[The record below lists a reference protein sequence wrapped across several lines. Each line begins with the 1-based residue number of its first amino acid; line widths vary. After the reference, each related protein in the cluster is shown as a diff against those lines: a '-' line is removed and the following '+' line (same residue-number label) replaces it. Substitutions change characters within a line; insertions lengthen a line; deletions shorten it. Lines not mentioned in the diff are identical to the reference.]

1 MALAAP
7 TVPWQF
13 REIIRMIDNTNKVAV
28 IFGVRNESSI
38 AYDIAVKLHRSGCK
52 VALSYV
58 ADTKDEVLYLM
69 QQNGMDTGLSAEV
82 DIRLEE
88 EISAFMRMVYDKA
101 GPIDYI
107 LHGTAFGNQSVMC
120 YSLPG
125 SNEPAPSYI
134 DIPFDDFC
142 DAFNISAYSLLRVCR
157 VAQPLITK
165 NASILTLTYN
175 ASQRVFPGYAGM
187 AICKAALENIMIYLA
202 SHFRGEGIRV
212 NAISAGLVM
221 TTSSGGIFG
230 VRKLRKMGKFTA
242 PLGNI
247 DAGDV
252 GDAALYY
259 FSDLSKKVTGNIHF
273 VDGGFN
279 IMGLGVDGEGH

>member
-1 MALAAP
+1 
-7 TVPWQF
+7 
-13 REIIRMIDNTNKVAV
+13 MINNQGKIAV
-28 IFGVRNESSI
+28 VFGVRNDSSI
-38 AYDIAVKLHRSGCK
+38 AWDIALKMSRSGCR

-58 ADTKDEVLYLM
+58 ADTKKEALFLM
-69 QQNGMDTGLSAEV
+69 EKMGMDSRFAMQV
-82 DIRLEE
+82 DVRSEE
-88 EISAFMRMVYDKA
+88 EISAFLKTVYNGL

-107 LHGTAFGNQSVMC
+107 LHGVAYGNQQVLC

-125 SNEPAPSYI
+125 DENAAPSYL
-134 DIPFDDFC
+134 DIPFEDLADS
-142 DAFNISAYSLLRVCR
+142 FNVSAYSLLRIAR
-157 VAQPLITK
+157 VAQPLLAK

-187 AICKAALENIMIYLA
+187 GINKAALENIALYLA
-202 SHFRGEGIRV
+202 NYFRTTSVRV

-221 TTSSGGIFG
+221 TTSSGGISG
-230 VRKLRKMGKFTA
+230 VRKLRKLGKVVA

-247 DAGDV
+247 DASDV

-279 IMGLGVDGEGH
+279 IMGVAADDE

>member
-1 MALAAP
+1 
-7 TVPWQF
+7 
-13 REIIRMIDNTNKVAV
+13 MINNKDKVAV
-28 IFGVRNESSI
+28 VFGVRNESSI
-38 AYDIAVKLHRSGCK
+38 AYDIAVKLHHSGCK

-69 QQNGMDTGLSAEV
+69 QQNGMDSSLSAEV
-82 DIRLEE
+82 DVRNELE
-88 EISAFMRMVYDKA
+88 ITAFMQMVYKQA
-101 GPIDYI
+101 GPINYI
-107 LHGTAFGNQSVMC
+107 LHGVAFGSQQVMC

-125 SNEPAPSYI
+125 SAEPVPSYI
-134 DIPFDDFC
+134 DIPFEDLMDS
-142 DAFNISAYSLLRVCR
+142 FNISAYSLLRISR
-157 VAQPLITK
+157 VAKPLLAK

-187 AICKAALENIMIYLA
+187 AINKAALENIMLYLA
-202 SHFRGEGIRV
+202 SYFRETGVRV

-221 TTSSGGIFG
+221 TTSSGGIPG
-230 VRKLRKMGKFTA
+230 VRKLRKIGKFTA

-247 DAGDV
+247 DASDV
-252 GDAALYY
+252 GDTALYY

-279 IMGLGVDGEGH
+279 IMGMGIDGE

>member
-1 MALAAP
+1 
-7 TVPWQF
+7 
-13 REIIRMIDNTNKVAV
+13 MIDNKNKVAV

-38 AYDIAVKLHRSGCK
+38 GYDVALKLHQSGCK

-58 ADTKDEVLYLM
+58 SETKAEVLYLM
-69 QQNGMDTGLSAEV
+69 QQQGMDSNLSAEV
-82 DIRLEE
+82 DVRNEA
-88 EISAFMRMVYDKA
+88 EIASFMQLVYDTA

-107 LHGTAFGNQSVMC
+107 LHGVAFGTQSVMC

-125 SNEPAPSYI
+125 SDEPAPSYI
-134 DIPFDDFC
+134 DIPFEDLMDS
-142 DAFNISAYSLLRVCR
+142 FNISAYSLLRISR
-157 VAQPLITK
+157 VAKPLLAK

-187 AICKAALENIMIYLA
+187 AINKAALENIMLYLA
-202 SHFRGEGIRV
+202 SYFRDMNVRV

-221 TTSSGGIFG
+221 TTSSGGILG
-230 VRKLRKMGKFTA
+230 VRKLRKIGKFTA
-242 PLGNI
+242 PLGNV

-252 GDAALYY
+252 GNAALYY

-279 IMGLGVDGEGH
+279 IMGLGVDGE

>member
-1 MALAAP
+1 
-7 TVPWQF
+7 
-13 REIIRMIDNTNKVAV
+13 MIDNKNKVAV

-38 AYDIAVKLHRSGCK
+38 AWSIALKLHQSGCK

-58 ADTKDEVLYLM
+58 ADTKDEVVYLM
-69 QQNGMDTGLSAEV
+69 DQHGMDKIYSTEV
-82 DIRLEE
+82 DVRDEQQVTDIIQL
-88 EISAFMRMVYDKA
+88 AA
-101 GPIDYI
+101 NGLGPIDYI
-107 LHGTAFGNQSVMC
+107 LHGVAFGTQSVMC

-125 SNEPAPSYI
+125 SGEPAPEYI
-134 DIPFDDFC
+134 DIPFEDLMDS
-142 DAFNISAYSLLRVCR
+142 FNISAYSLLRICR
-157 VAQPLITK
+157 VAKPYLAP

-187 AICKAALENIMIYLA
+187 AINKAALENIMIYLA
-202 SHFRGEGIRV
+202 SYFRESKVRV

-221 TTSSGGIFG
+221 TTSSGGING

-247 DAGDV
+247 DASDV
-252 GDAALYY
+252 GDTALYY

-279 IMGLGVDGEGH
+279 IMGIGVDGE

>member
-1 MALAAP
+1 MVLAAP
-7 TVPWQF
+7 TAPWQF
-13 REIIRMIDNTNKVAV
+13 RGMIDNTNKVAV

-58 ADTKDEVLYLM
+58 ADTKNEVLYLM
-69 QQNGMDTGLSAEV
+69 QQNGMDTTLSAQVE
-82 DIRLEE
+82 IKSEE
-88 EISAFMRMVYDKA
+88 EISAFMRMVYDIA
-101 GPIDYI
+101 GPIDYV
-107 LHGTAFGNQSVMC
+107 LHGVAFGSQSVMC

-134 DIPFDDFC
+134 DIPFEDFM
-142 DAFNISAYSLLRVCR
+142 DAFNISAYSLLRVAR
-157 VAQPLITK
+157 VASPLLAK
-165 NASILTLTYN
+165 GASILTLTYN

-202 SHFRGEGIRV
+202 SHFRGTGVRV

-279 IMGLGVDGEGH
+279 VMGLGVDGEGN